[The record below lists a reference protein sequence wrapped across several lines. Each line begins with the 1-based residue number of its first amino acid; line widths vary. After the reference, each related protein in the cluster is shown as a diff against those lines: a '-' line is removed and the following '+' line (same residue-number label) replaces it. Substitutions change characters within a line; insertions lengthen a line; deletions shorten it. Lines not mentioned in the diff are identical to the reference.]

1 MRRGPSLRHVLPI
14 LGSGIRQHFMLSLAV
29 RGPDQPPVP
38 KERLVRPH
46 AKVFADPPQTEGTN
60 LVDRSRLLDP
70 FVDADDIDWKD
81 NPFERA
87 EQFGKTNYWP

>member
-1 MRRGPSLRHVLPI
+1 M
-14 LGSGIRQHFMLSLAV
+14 
-29 RGPDQPPVP
+29 
-38 KERLVRPH
+38 LVRPH

-60 LVDRSRLLDP
+60 LVDRSMLLDP

-87 EQFGKTNYWP
+87 EQLVRGLSVAPGTA